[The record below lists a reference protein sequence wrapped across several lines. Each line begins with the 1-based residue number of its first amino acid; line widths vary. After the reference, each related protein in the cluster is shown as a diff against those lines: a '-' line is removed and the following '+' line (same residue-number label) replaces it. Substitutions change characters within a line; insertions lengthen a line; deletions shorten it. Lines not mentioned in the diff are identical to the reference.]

1 MPTDGARSDS
11 FLLAVPM
18 KLPIYLDSHA
28 TTPVDPRV
36 VEAMLPYFGE
46 VFGNAASRNHSFGWA
61 AEKGVA
67 RGREQVAEL
76 IGASPREIVFTS
88 GATESDNLAIKG
100 IAEAAAV
107 SEPHIITCATE
118 HKAVLDCAN
127 GLERRG
133 CRVSYLSVDADGLLD
148 PEKVRRAITEKTVL
162 ISVMAAN
169 NEIGVLQPIAEIGGI
184 ARERGVWLHVDAAQA
199 VGKIVVDVE
208 RDGIDLMSF
217 TAHKMYGPKGIGA
230 LYVRR
235 RGGRVDLATQIDGGG
250 HERGMRSG
258 TLNVPG
264 IVGFG
269 KACELCVL
277 EMEAEGER
285 VGRLRDRLW
294 EGLVDRLDRLS
305 INGSR
310 EHRLPQNLNAGF
322 AGVDGE
328 ALLLGMD
335 DIAVSSGSACTT
347 DSPEPSY
354 VLRAMGVKPALA
366 HASLRFGLGRWT
378 TEEEIDY
385 TVDKVTRV
393 VERLRQTGARE

>member
-1 MPTDGARSDS
+1 
-11 FLLAVPM
+11 M

-61 AEKGVA
+61 AEKAVA
-67 RGREQVAEL
+67 RAREQVAEL

-100 IAEAAAV
+100 VAEAATA

-118 HKAVLDCAN
+118 HKAVLDCVKH
-127 GLERRG
+127 LEQRG
-133 CRVSYLSVDADGLLD
+133 CRVSYLPVDSEGVLD
-148 PEKVRRAITEKTVL
+148 PEKVRRAVTPKTIL
-162 ISVMAAN
+162 ISIMAAN
-169 NEIGVLQPIAEIGGI
+169 NEIGVIQPIAEIGCI
-184 ARERGVWLHVDAAQA
+184 AREQGVPLHVDAAQA
-199 VGKIVVDVE
+199 VGKIPVDVE
-208 RDGIDLMSF
+208 RDAVDLMSL

-235 RGGRVDLATQIDGGG
+235 RGRRVDLATQIDGGG
-250 HERGMRSG
+250 HERGVRSG

-269 KACELCVL
+269 RACESCAM
-277 EMEAEGER
+277 EMEAEARR

-294 EGLVDRLDRLS
+294 EGLSGRLDGVSL
-305 INGSR
+305 NGSR
-310 EHRLPQNLNAGF
+310 EHRLPQNLNASF
-322 AGVDGE
+322 DGVDGE
-328 ALLLGMD
+328 ALLLGLD

-347 DSPEPSY
+347 DTPEPSH

-366 HASLRFGLGRWT
+366 HASLRFGLGRFT

-385 TVDKVTRV
+385 AVDKVARV
-393 VERLRQTGARE
+393 VERLRQTAAGSRALA

>member
-1 MPTDGARSDS
+1 
-11 FLLAVPM
+11 M

-46 VFGNAASRNHSFGWA
+46 VFGNAASRNHSFGWE
-61 AEKGVA
+61 AEKAVA
-67 RGREQVAEL
+67 RAREQVAEL

-100 IAEAAAV
+100 VAEAATA

-118 HKAVLDCAN
+118 HKAVLDCTKR
-127 GLERRG
+127 LEQRG
-133 CRVSYLSVDADGLLD
+133 YRVSYLPVDSEGLLD
-148 PEKVRRAITEKTVL
+148 PEKVRRALTEKTIL

-169 NEIGVLQPIAEIGGI
+169 NETGVIQPIAEISRI
-184 ARERGVWLHVDAAQA
+184 AREHGVPLHVDAAQA
-199 VGKIVVDVE
+199 VGKIRVDVE
-208 RDGIDLMSF
+208 RDGIDLMSY

-230 LYVRR
+230 LFVRR
-235 RGGRVDLATQIDGGG
+235 RGRRVDLATQIDGGG
-250 HERGMRSG
+250 HERGLRSG

-269 KACELCVL
+269 KACELCGL

-294 EGLVDRLDRLS
+294 EGLGARLDGLS

-310 EHRLPQNLNAGF
+310 EHRLPRNLNASF
-322 AGVDGE
+322 DGVDGE

-347 DSPEPSY
+347 DTPEPSH

-366 HASLRFGLGRWT
+366 HASLRFGLGRFT

-385 TVDKVTRV
+385 AVDKVARV
-393 VERLRQTGARE
+393 VERLRQTAAGSRALA

>member
-1 MPTDGARSDS
+1 
-11 FLLAVPM
+11 M

-36 VEAMLPYFGE
+36 VEAMLPYFGA

-61 AEKGVA
+61 AEKAVA
-67 RGREQVAEL
+67 RAREQIANL

-100 IAEAAAV
+100 VAEAAAV
-107 SEPHIITCATE
+107 TEPHIITCATE
-118 HKAVLDCAN
+118 HKAVLDCTKR
-127 GLERRG
+127 LDQRG
-133 CRVSYLSVDADGLLD
+133 YRVSYLPVDGEGLLD
-148 PEKVRRAITEKTVL
+148 PEKVRRALTEKTIL

-169 NEIGVLQPIAEIGGI
+169 NETGVIQPIGEISRI
-184 ARERGVWLHVDAAQA
+184 AREHGVPLHVDAAQA
-199 VGKIVVDVE
+199 VGKIPVDVE
-208 RDGIDLMSF
+208 RDGIDLMSY

-235 RGGRVDLATQIDGGG
+235 RGRRVDLATQIDGGG
-250 HERGMRSG
+250 HERGLRSG

-269 KACELCVL
+269 KACELCGL

-294 EGLVDRLDRLS
+294 EGISARLDGLS

-310 EHRLPQNLNAGF
+310 EHRLPWNLNASF
-322 AGVDGE
+322 DGVDGE

-347 DSPEPSY
+347 DTPEPSH

-366 HASLRFGLGRWT
+366 HASLRFGLGRFT

-385 TVDKVTRV
+385 AVDKVARV
-393 VERLRQTGARE
+393 VERLRQTAAGSRALA

>member
-1 MPTDGARSDS
+1 
-11 FLLAVPM
+11 M

-46 VFGNAASRNHSFGWA
+46 VFGNAASRNYSFGWE
-61 AEKGVA
+61 AEKAVA
-67 RGREQVAEL
+67 RAREQIAEL

-100 IAEAAAV
+100 VAEAATA

-118 HKAVLDCAN
+118 HKAVLDCAKH
-127 GLERRG
+127 LEQRG
-133 CRVSYLSVDADGLLD
+133 YRVSYLPVDSEGLLD
-148 PEKVRRAITEKTVL
+148 PEKVRRAFTERTIL

-169 NEIGVLQPIAEIGGI
+169 NETGVIQPIAQISRI
-184 ARERGVWLHVDAAQA
+184 AREHGVPLHVDAAQA
-199 VGKIVVDVE
+199 VGKIPIDVE
-208 RDGIDLMSF
+208 RDGIDLMSY

-235 RGGRVDLATQIDGGG
+235 RGRRVDLATQIDGGG
-250 HERGMRSG
+250 HERGLRSG

-264 IVGFG
+264 IVGLG
-269 KACELCVL
+269 TACELCAL
-277 EMEAEGER
+277 EMEVEGNR

-294 EGLVDRLDRLS
+294 EGISGRLDGLS

-310 EHRLPQNLNAGF
+310 EHRLPQNLSVSF
-322 AGVDGE
+322 VGVDGE

-347 DSPEPSY
+347 DTPEPSH

-366 HASLRFGLGRWT
+366 HASLRFGLGRFT

-385 TVDKVTRV
+385 AVDKVARV
-393 VERLRQTGARE
+393 VERLRQTAAGSRALA

>member
-1 MPTDGARSDS
+1 
-11 FLLAVPM
+11 M

-61 AEKGVA
+61 AEKAVTRA
-67 RGREQVAEL
+67 REQVAEL

-88 GATESDNLAIKG
+88 GATESNNLAIKG
-100 IAEAAAV
+100 VADAAAV
-107 SEPHIITCATE
+107 TEPHIITWATE
-118 HKAVLDCAN
+118 HKAVLDCAKR
-127 GLERRG
+127 LEQSG
-133 CRVSYLSVDADGLLD
+133 CRISYPPVDSEGLLD
-148 PEKVRRAITEKTVL
+148 PEEVRRAITPKTIL
-162 ISVMAAN
+162 ISIMAAN
-169 NEIGVLQPIAEIGGI
+169 NETGVIQPIAKLGRI
-184 ARERGVWLHVDAAQA
+184 AREHGVPLHVDAAQA
-199 VGKIVVDVE
+199 IGKIPVNVE
-208 RDGIDLMSF
+208 GDGIDLMSF

-235 RGGRVDLATQIDGGG
+235 RGRRVDLAPQIDGGG
-250 HERGMRSG
+250 HERGLRSG

-269 KACELCVL
+269 KACELCAW
-277 EMEAEGER
+277 EMEVEGER

-294 EGLVDRLDRLS
+294 EGISRRLDGLS

-310 EHRLPQNLNAGF
+310 EHRLPQNLSASF
-322 AGVDGE
+322 TGVDGE

-347 DSPEPSY
+347 DTPEPSH
-354 VLRAMGVKPALA
+354 VLLAMGVKPALA
-366 HASLRFGLGRWT
+366 HASLRFGLGRFT

-385 TVDKVTRV
+385 AVDKVVRV
-393 VERLRQTGARE
+393 VERLRQTEAGSRALA

>member
-1 MPTDGARSDS
+1 
-11 FLLAVPM
+11 M
-18 KLPIYLDSHA
+18 KLPIYLDNHA

-61 AEKGVA
+61 AEKAVA
-67 RGREQVAEL
+67 RAREQVAEL

-100 IAEAAAV
+100 VAEAAAAR
-107 SEPHIITCATE
+107 EPHIITCSTE
-118 HKAVLDCAN
+118 HKAVLDCVKH
-127 GLERRG
+127 LEQRG
-133 CRVSYLSVDADGLLD
+133 CRVSYLPVDGEGLLD
-148 PEKVRRAITEKTVL
+148 PERVRRAITRHTIL
-162 ISVMAAN
+162 ISVMGAN
-169 NEIGVLQPIAEIGGI
+169 NEIGVIQPIAEIGRI
-184 ARERGVWLHVDAAQA
+184 AREQGVPLHVDAAQA
-199 VGKIVVDVE
+199 VGKIPVDVE
-208 RDGIDLMSF
+208 RDAIDLLPL

-235 RGGRVDLATQIDGGG
+235 RGRRVDLATQIDGGG

-269 KACELCVL
+269 RACESCAM
-277 EMEAEGER
+277 EMEAEARR

-294 EGLVDRLDRLS
+294 DGLSEQLDGIS
-305 INGSR
+305 INGSM
-310 EHRLPQNLNAGF
+310 EHRLPQNLNTSF

-347 DSPEPSY
+347 DTPEPSH

-366 HASLRFGLGRWT
+366 HASLRFGLGRFT

-385 TVDKVTRV
+385 AVEKVTRV
-393 VERLRQTGARE
+393 AGRLRQTAAASRP